1 MKKGFLLSII
11 LLASFVSCANEN
23 DLALKT
29 ITYKEYINKV
39 SNEVENDRDIFI
51 FTTSTCTH
59 CQKIRPLLN
68 KYVALNPDVNI
79 FELSLDVKIST
90 FGDNT
95 YIFKDSS
102 MGYFTGDAKDDCI
115 KSLDNRIALYA
126 NANNLENNS
135 STNALYSPIDIEGNS
150 KYMYVYT
157 PLIIFYESGLEVN
170 IINNV
175 DSLLTYDK
183 KNKIEYDSFAKIFE
197 FPTEKNQWD
206 KPFDLTYSTAFTL

>member
-1 MKKGFLLSII
+1 M
-11 LLASFVSCANEN
+11 
-23 DLALKT
+23 
-29 ITYKEYINKV
+29 
-39 SNEVENDRDIFI
+39 
-51 FTTSTCTH
+51 
-59 CQKIRPLLN
+59 
-68 KYVALNPDVNI
+68 
-79 FELSLDVKIST
+79 
-90 FGDNT
+90 
-95 YIFKDSS
+95 
-102 MGYFTGDAKDDCI
+102 
-115 KSLDNRIALYA
+115 DNRIALYA

-175 DSLLTYDK
+175 ESLLTYDK
-183 KNKIEYDSFAKIFE
+183 KNKIENDSFAKRFE